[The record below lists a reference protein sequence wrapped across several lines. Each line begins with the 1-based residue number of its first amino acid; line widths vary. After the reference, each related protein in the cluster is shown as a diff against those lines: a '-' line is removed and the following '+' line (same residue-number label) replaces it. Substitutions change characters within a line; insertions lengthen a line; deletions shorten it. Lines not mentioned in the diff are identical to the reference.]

1 MNLDKKI
8 MKRLNHYYRRFYPSD
23 SYGVLTVVFCITF
36 TAAWIHTAFAL
47 SSIIFDNLFSLET
60 LMTLLKNL
68 PIVLLVPATA
78 SYILWFIKRVSFKNH
93 RLFNSSDIGK
103 EIRHYKI
110 LLIKRRIEDA
120 NSKSLFERSAWLIK
134 VIPFVCSVIVVILK
148 LSTEKTL
155 QSHETIIII
164 SGIIG
169 IILFGL
175 VYAIPFFLLTLL
187 TICIGSSIA
196 SIPYYCSRP
205 VKKKVLKL
213 IEPFETEFKL
223 QEEEKEKKREREARE
238 RDEALKEKKRQQALE
253 EKNRKRQEGNALYSR
268 AIAVDPVN
276 EELIE
281 KAAELGSPEACI
293 RVAQASILDYD
304 STLLTKAEKENR
316 IRKAIKYLK
325 EVKDCNTE
333 AEYLLLATRTMV
345 ESHDADT
352 WETML
357 KDARR
362 IKASGELS
370 DMYNSTVDTL
380 IANIVGAIDRV
391 RGLEAEQKSYTPSY
405 SSGYTEVITFDP
417 HGKSLNESRA
427 ELEKILSNPGISDYE
442 KQKAVTAHN
451 GWHSDA
457 VSHISGT
464 TYDMGPYGG
473 GYSDNSGSDF
483 SGGCM

>member
-1 MNLDKKI
+1 MKLDEKI
-8 MKRLNHYYRRFYPSD
+8 MKRLNHYYRKFYPSD

-47 SSIIFDNLFSLET
+47 SSIIFGHLFSLET

-78 SYILWFIKRVSFKNH
+78 SYILWFIKRISFKNY

-103 EIRHYKI
+103 EIRHYSSKI
-110 LLIKRRIEDA
+110 QRLKKRIENA
-120 NSKSLFERSAWLIK
+120 NSKSLFEKSAWLIM
-134 VIPFVCSVIVVILK
+134 VIPFVCSVIIVILN
-148 LSTEKTL
+148 LSNLSIVEEAL

-164 SGIIG
+164 VSILG
-169 IILFGL
+169 IILFVLG
-175 VYAIPFFLLTLL
+175 YAILFFLLTLL

-223 QEEEKEKKREREARE
+223 QEEEKKRKKEREARE

-253 EKNRKRQEGNALYSR
+253 EKNRRRQEGNALYSR

-281 KAAELGSPEACI
+281 KAAELESPEACI
-293 RVAQASILDYD
+293 RVAQASISDFD
-304 STLLTKAEKENR
+304 SALLTQAEKENR

-333 AEYLLLATRTMV
+333 AEYLLLVTRTMV

-352 WETML
+352 WKTML

-380 IANIVGAIDRV
+380 IANIVGAIDRA
-391 RGLEAEQKSYTPSY
+391 RGLEAERKSYTPSY
-405 SSGYTEVITFDP
+405 SGGYTEVITFDP
-417 HGKSLNESRA
+417 HGKSLDESRT
-427 ELEKILSNPGISDYE
+427 EVEKIISNPNIPDDD
-442 KQKAVTAHN
+442 KRTAVDAHN
-451 GWHSDA
+451 RWHLDA
-457 VSHISGT
+457 ITFKSGT

-473 GYSDNSGSDF
+473 S
-483 SGGCM
+483 

>member
-1 MNLDKKI
+1 MKLDKKV
-8 MKRLNHYYRRFYPSD
+8 MKRLNHYYRKFYPSY

-47 SSIIFDNLFSLET
+47 SSMPLFSLET

-78 SYILWFIKRVSFKNH
+78 SYILWFIKRISFKNY

-103 EIRHYKI
+103 EIRHYSSKI
-110 LLIKRRIEDA
+110 WGLKKRIENA
-120 NSKSLFERSAWLIK
+120 NSESLFEKSAWLIK
-134 VIPFVCSVIVVILK
+134 VIPFVCSVIIVILN
-148 LSTEKTL
+148 LPTEETL
-155 QSHETIIII
+155 QSYETTIRIIVTIL
-164 SGIIG
+164 G
-169 IILFGL
+169 IILLVL
-175 VYAIPFFLLTLL
+175 VYAIPFFLLTFL
-187 TICIGSSIA
+187 TIRIGSSIA
-196 SIPYYCSRP
+196 SIPYYCSRS

-223 QEEEKEKKREREARE
+223 QEEEEKRKKEREARE

-253 EKNRKRQEGNALYSR
+253 EKNRRRQEGNALYSR

-281 KAAELGSPEACI
+281 KAAELESPEACI
-293 RVAQASILDYD
+293 RVAQASISDFD
-304 STLLTKAEKENR
+304 SALLTQAEKENR

-333 AEYLLLATRTMV
+333 AEYLLLVTRTMV

-352 WETML
+352 WKTML

-380 IANIVGAIDRV
+380 IANIVGAIDRA
-391 RGLEAEQKSYTPSY
+391 RGLEAERKSYTPSY
-405 SSGYTEVITFDP
+405 SGGYTEVMTFDP
-417 HGKSLNESRA
+417 HGKSLDESRTEVA
-427 ELEKILSNPGISDYE
+427 KIISNPNISDDD
-442 KQKAVTAHN
+442 KRTAVDAHN
-451 GWHSDA
+451 RWHLDA
-457 VSHISGT
+457 ITFKSGT

-473 GYSDNSGSDF
+473 S
-483 SGGCM
+483 